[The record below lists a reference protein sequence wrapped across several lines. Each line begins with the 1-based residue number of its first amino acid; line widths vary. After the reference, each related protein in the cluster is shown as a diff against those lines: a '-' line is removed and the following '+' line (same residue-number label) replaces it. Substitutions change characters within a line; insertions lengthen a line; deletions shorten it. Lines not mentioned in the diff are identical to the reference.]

1 MIYEEIEL
9 DYMKK
14 ILRSSGIVIALL
26 AVLSTLLMQFGEA
39 VLSLY
44 EDSDPTIWRGQE
56 VLFETAT
63 SGYYGPV
70 YHSPSR
76 LAIFVYITITII
88 SLALAFTFFL
98 SNRKNNTAYA
108 LSGTIVSASAV
119 MLLVAGICVFS
130 IPSDYIARDD
140 LNLAV
145 GGDYLAVA
153 LISIFSSLLC
163 VPVAIANFKSI
174 EKAAKDSG
182 SSETKE

>member
-1 MIYEEIEL
+1 
-9 DYMKK
+9 MKK

-39 VLSLY
+39 VLSLHV
-44 EDSDPTIWRGQE
+44 DSDPTIWRGQE
-56 VLFETAT
+56 MLFETAT
-63 SGYYGPV
+63 AGAYSGV
-70 YHSPSR
+70 IYHNPSR
-76 LAIFVYITITII
+76 LAIFVYITITIV

-108 LSGTIVSASAV
+108 LSGTIVSVSAV

-130 IPSDYIARDD
+130 IPSDYITRDD
-140 LNLAV
+140 LNLAL

-163 VPVAIANFKSI
+163 VPIAIANFKSI

-182 SSETKE
+182 SSEVKE